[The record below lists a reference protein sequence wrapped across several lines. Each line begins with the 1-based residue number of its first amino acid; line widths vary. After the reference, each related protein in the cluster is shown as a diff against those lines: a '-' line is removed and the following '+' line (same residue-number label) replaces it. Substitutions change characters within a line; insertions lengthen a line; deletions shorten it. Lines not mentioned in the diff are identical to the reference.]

1 MSISVSFS
9 LDPANA
15 VDVQFVQTTLGIVA
29 QALFQK
35 PQLDRIEQKLD
46 AFTQQ
51 EHYDMAQL
59 DDQLVSLTAT
69 VAQNTTV
76 MGSAA
81 ATITGISAQIAA
93 AVAAAQAAGATPAEL
108 QALTDLQQTLD
119 TNNATLA
126 AAIAFNTPVATE
138 VPPGTAMQ
146 LRQKISG

>member
-1 MSISVSFS
+1 MNFS
-9 LDPANA
+9 LESATPGE
-15 VDVQFVQTTLGIVA
+15 VQFALGLLGLA
-29 QALFQK
+29 FQLK
-35 PQLDRIEQKLD
+35 NQLDRMEQKID
-46 AFTQQ
+46 AAALQ
-51 EHYDMAQL
+51 EHLDMSQL
-59 DDQLVSLTAT
+59 DDQLTSLTAT
-69 VAQNTTV
+69 VAANTTV

-81 ATITGISAQIAA
+81 ATITGISGQIAA
-93 AVAAAQAAGATPAEL
+93 AVAAAQAAGATPQEL

>member
-51 EHYDMAQL
+51 EHYDMGQL

>member
-1 MSISVSFS
+1 LSISVSFS

-51 EHYDMAQL
+51 EHYDMGQL

>member
-1 MSISVSFS
+1 LSISVSFS